1 MEWRNKVER
10 LFKVFTW
17 VIILLLLVSAGFP
30 LLVTISTSLQSHSE
44 VYASSPVLLP
54 AKPQWHNYVDAMQNG
69 NWGRYL
75 FNSAYVTL
83 WTLVLSLAINSMAGY
98 ALARIRFRG
107 RAAVLALT
115 LAGLMIPPQV
125 TMIPVFTML
134 RSMPLAGGNDLL
146 GQGGT
151 GLMNTYGGLILPYI
165 AGSFGVFLMRQFYVS
180 FPAALD
186 DAARIDGCGRLRTF
200 LRIYVP
206 LSGPA
211 FASLCVTK
219 FTGAW
224 NEDTGPLVMTH
235 TDDMKTV
242 QLALPLFRDEG
253 EIRWNQLMAATLV
266 ASVPIYIVFLLTQK
280 HFVSGLL
287 VGSVKG

>member
-211 FASLCVTK
+211 FASLCVT
-219 FTGAW
+219 
-224 NEDTGPLVMTH
+224 
-235 TDDMKTV
+235 
-242 QLALPLFRDEG
+242 
-253 EIRWNQLMAATLV
+253 
-266 ASVPIYIVFLLTQK
+266 
-280 HFVSGLL
+280 
-287 VGSVKG
+287 

>member
-1 MEWRNKVER
+1 M
-10 LFKVFTW
+10 
-17 VIILLLLVSAGFP
+17 IILLLLVSAGFP

-180 FPAALD
+180 FPTALD
-186 DAARIDGCGRLRTF
+186 DAARIVLLTGFMGAFTTFSTF
-200 LRIYVP
+200 LFDSDVMLRN
-206 LSGPA
+206 GDW
-211 FASLCVTK
+211 
-219 FTGAW
+219 GA
-224 NEDTGPLVMTH
+224 
-235 TDDMKTV
+235 
-242 QLALPLFRDEG
+242 LAL
-253 EIRWNQLMAATLV
+253 N
-266 ASVPIYIVFLLTQK
+266 
-280 HFVSGLL
+280 L
-287 VGSVKG
+287 VGQIVLGLAALRAGAALAMRLV